1 MSTDKADGNAI
12 RVFIVDDQ
20 SLIMSAL
27 ESLLTLERDI
37 DVVGTATDAH
47 NLTHRIADSRADVA
61 LIDIEMPG
69 IDGIQA
75 TADLTEH
82 SRCRVIIVTTFGR
95 PGYLQRT
102 LDAGVRGFVVK
113 DSPAET
119 LTNAI
124 RDVYSG
130 KTIIPLQL
138 HDKVR
143 TTGDNPLTAR
153 ERDVLREALA
163 GATIASIA
171 STLFLSPGTV
181 RNHISR
187 AIAKTHTTT
196 RTEAATAARDAGW
209 L

>member
-1 MSTDKADGNAI
+1 MSTDQPDGNVI

-20 SLIMSAL
+20 SLILSAL
-27 ESLLTLERDI
+27 ESLPTLERDI

-47 NLTHRIADSRADVA
+47 NLTHRIADSHADVA

-75 TADLTEH
+75 TADLAEH
-82 SRCRVIIVTTFGR
+82 SQCRVIIVTTFGR
-95 PGYLQRT
+95 PGYLQRA
-102 LDAGVRGFVVK
+102 LDAGARGFVVK
-113 DSPAET
+113 DSPVET
-119 LTNAI
+119 LTSAI
-124 RDVYSG
+124 RDVYAG

-138 HDKVR
+138 HDIVR
-143 TTGDNPLTAR
+143 ATGDNPLTAR
-153 ERDVLREALA
+153 EGEVLREALT

-187 AIAKTHTTT
+187 AIAKTNTTT
-196 RTEAATAARDAGW
+196 RAEAATVARDAGW

>member
-130 KTIIPLQL
+130 KTTIPLQL

>member
-1 MSTDKADGNAI
+1 MSIDKANGNDI

-20 SLIMSAL
+20 SLIVSAL

-37 DVVGTATDAH
+37 HVVGTATDAH
-47 NLTHRIADSRADVA
+47 DLTHRVTDSQADVA

-82 SRCRVIIVTTFGR
+82 SHCHVIIVTTFGR
-95 PGYLQRT
+95 PGYLQRA
-102 LDAGVRGFVVK
+102 LNAGARGFVVK
-113 DSPAET
+113 DSPVET
-119 LTNAI
+119 LTSAI
-124 RDVYSG
+124 RNVYSG

-143 TTGDNPLTAR
+143 ATGDNPLTPR
-153 ERDVLREALA
+153 ERDVLREALT
-163 GATIASIA
+163 GATITSIA

-187 AIAKTHTTT
+187 AIAKTNTTT
-196 RTEAATAARDAGW
+196 RAEAATVARDAGW

>member
-1 MSTDKADGNAI
+1 MSTHQPDGDVI

-20 SLIMSAL
+20 SLILSAL
-27 ESLLTLERDI
+27 ESLLTLEGDI

-47 NLTHRIADSRADVA
+47 DLTHRIADSQADVA

-75 TADLTEH
+75 TADLTGH
-82 SRCRVIIVTTFGR
+82 SHCHVIIVTTFGR
-95 PGYLQRT
+95 PGYLQRAP
-102 LDAGVRGFVVK
+102 DAGARGFVVK
-113 DSPAET
+113 DSPVET
-119 LTNAI
+119 LTSAI
-124 RDVYSG
+124 RDVNSG
-130 KTIIPLQL
+130 KTVIPLQL
-138 HDKVR
+138 HDKAR

-153 ERDVLREALA
+153 ERDVLREALT

-187 AIAKTHTTT
+187 AIAKTRTTT
-196 RTEAATAARDAGW
+196 RAEAATVARDAGW

>member
-1 MSTDKADGNAI
+1 MSTGHADGNAI

-20 SLIMSAL
+20 SLILSAL
-27 ESLLTLERDI
+27 ESLLTLEGDI

-47 NLTHRIADSRADVA
+47 DLTHRIADSQADVA

-75 TADLTEH
+75 TTDLTGH
-82 SRCRVIIVTTFGR
+82 SHCHVIIVTTFGR
-95 PGYLQRT
+95 PGY
-102 LDAGVRGFVVK
+102 VK
-113 DSPAET
+113 DSPVET
-119 LTNAI
+119 LTSAI
-124 RDVYSG
+124 RDVFAG

-143 TTGDNPLTAR
+143 ATGDNPLTAR
-153 ERDVLREALA
+153 ERDVLREALT

-196 RTEAATAARDAGW
+196 RAEAAAVARDAGW

>member
-1 MSTDKADGNAI
+1 MSTDHSDTDVI

-20 SLIMSAL
+20 SLILSAL
-27 ESLLTLERDI
+27 ESLLTLEYDI

-47 NLTHRIADSRADVA
+47 DLTHRIAASRADVA

-113 DSPAET
+113 D
-119 LTNAI
+119 
-124 RDVYSG
+124 
-130 KTIIPLQL
+130 
-138 HDKVR
+138 
-143 TTGDNPLTAR
+143 
-153 ERDVLREALA
+153 
-163 GATIASIA
+163 
-171 STLFLSPGTV
+171 LSLI
-181 RNHISR
+181 HI
-187 AIAKTHTTT
+187 
-196 RTEAATAARDAGW
+196 
-209 L
+209 

>member
-20 SLIMSAL
+20 SLILSAL

-196 RTEAATAARDAGW
+196 RTEAATAACDAGW

>member
-196 RTEAATAARDAGW
+196 RTEAATAACDAGW

>member
-1 MSTDKADGNAI
+1 MSTHQPDGDVI

-20 SLIMSAL
+20 SLILSAL
-27 ESLLTLERDI
+27 ESLLTLEGDI

-47 NLTHRIADSRADVA
+47 DLTHRIADSQADVA

-75 TADLTEH
+75 TADLTGH
-82 SRCRVIIVTTFGR
+82 SHCHVIIVTTFGR
-95 PGYLQRT
+95 PGYLQQA
-102 LDAGVRGFVVK
+102 LDAGARGFVVK
-113 DSPAET
+113 DSPVET
-119 LTNAI
+119 LTSAI
-124 RDVYSG
+124 RDVNSG
-130 KTIIPLQL
+130 KTVIPLQL
-138 HDKVR
+138 HDKAR

-153 ERDVLREALA
+153 ERDVLREALT

-187 AIAKTHTTT
+187 AIAKTRTTT
-196 RTEAATAARDAGW
+196 RAEAATVARDAGW

>member
-20 SLIMSAL
+20 SLILSAL

-102 LDAGVRGFVVK
+102 LDAGARGFVVK

-153 ERDVLREALA
+153 ERDVLREALT

>member
-20 SLIMSAL
+20 SLILSAL

>member
-20 SLIMSAL
+20 SLILSAL

-130 KTIIPLQL
+130 KTTIPLQL

>member
-1 MSTDKADGNAI
+1 MGTN
-12 RVFIVDDQ
+12 
-20 SLIMSAL
+20 
-27 ESLLTLERDI
+27 
-37 DVVGTATDAH
+37 VVGTATDAH
-47 NLTHRIADSRADVA
+47 DLTHRIAASRADVA

-75 TADLTEH
+75 TADLTAH
-82 SRCRVIIVTTFGR
+82 GHCRVIIVTTFGR
-95 PGYLQRT
+95 PGYLQRA
-102 LDAGVRGFVVK
+102 LDAGARGFVVK
-113 DSPAET
+113 DSPVDT
-119 LTNAI
+119 LTSAI

-130 KTIIPLQL
+130 TTIIPLQL

-143 TTGDNPLTAR
+143 AAGNNPLTPR
-153 ERDVLREALA
+153 ERDVLREALT

-171 STLFLSPGTV
+171 STLFLSAGTV

-196 RTEAATAARDAGW
+196 RAEAATVARDAGW